1 VNLSRSIAAV
11 LSLSAA
17 ALVAVSGQQPQAPG
31 RFRSATTLVPIDVRV
46 LDRSGKPI
54 TDLAER
60 DFTVTENG
68 VRQTISTFSATAL
81 SAASPDVPLLRAVG
95 RTESL
100 EPQSARV
107 FMLLMGR
114 GRVQGPS
121 RGVTAMQD
129 FVRDHLLPQDRV
141 AVMAWNRATE
151 LSTDRTAIL
160 AVLEAFRKNHEK
172 IERDL
177 TEWFRDLRGQYGSR
191 EMPEHIQ
198 KQIDAVFAASTLRT
212 RSRVDD
218 PNGLSGLTA
227 ELRKTQDALDRA
239 ATAEGRPEGTSLMSA
254 LDAALLVGA
263 EGSLNQFVSRNITMA
278 QDLANLRAAIDYLRY
293 LDGEKHVIF
302 VTESGLQ
309 ASSITGNGSIAAAAN
324 NARVVVDTIQSGGVS
339 GEGLPSA
346 ATSPVLNPATGGA
359 TAPPPPPMT
368 FNPGF
373 AVKTI
378 NMLARDTGGVSS
390 VYRYGAEAIK
400 RIDNATRFGYLLGY
414 YSSDPNYDK
423 RYRNVTVTVNRPG
436 VEVLYRHGY
445 YATAASVALNS
456 KDMADYS
463 RMSRAAMSDADVLD
477 LPLAFTTRAEGAA
490 VTVDLNIRIDKLAP
504 VETPQG
510 KQYSLELA
518 VFCANGKKI
527 VGQLSKRLE
536 VTLNP
541 SLYQKMLANGL
552 TASVSVPISGP
563 ATVVKVIVLDT
574 ATDSLGSVMKP
585 IK

>member
-1 VNLSRSIAAV
+1 M
-11 LSLSAA
+11 
-17 ALVAVSGQQPQAPG
+17 
-31 RFRSATTLVPIDVRV
+31 
-46 LDRSGKPI
+46 
-54 TDLAER
+54 E
-60 DFTVTENG
+60 
-68 VRQTISTFSATAL
+68 
-81 SAASPDVPLLRAVG
+81 
-95 RTESL
+95 
-100 EPQSARV
+100 
-107 FMLLMGR
+107 
-114 GRVQGPS
+114 
-121 RGVTAMQD
+121 D

-141 AVMAWNRATE
+141 AVMAWNRTTE
-151 LSTDRTAIL
+151 LSTDRSAII
-160 AVLEAFRKNHEK
+160 AVLEAFRKSHEK

-212 RSRVDD
+212 RTRVDG
-218 PNGLSGLTA
+218 PGGESGMTA

-254 LDAALLVGA
+254 MDAALLVGA

-302 VTESGLQ
+302 ITETGLL

-346 ATSPVLNPATGGA
+346 ATGSVLNPVTGGA

-373 AVKTI
+373 AAKTI
-378 NMLARDTGGVSS
+378 NLLARDTGGVST
-390 VYRYGAEAIK
+390 VYRYGADAIK
-400 RIDNATRFGYLLGY
+400 RIDSATRFGYLIGY
-414 YSSDPNYDK
+414 YSSNQNYDK
-423 RYRNVTVTVNRPG
+423 RYRNVAVTVNRPG

-463 RMSRAAMSDADVLD
+463 RMSRAAMSDTDVLD
-477 LPLAFTTRAEGAA
+477 LPLSFTTHTAGAAAA
-490 VTVDLNIRIDKLAP
+490 VTVDLNVRIDKLAP

-541 SLYQKMLANGL
+541 ALHAKMLAGGL
-552 TASVSVPISGP
+552 TASVSVPVSAP

-574 ATDSLGSVMKP
+574 ATDSLGSVMKA